1 MESGDLI
8 CKIYFYDKERKKMK
22 KIIGVVDKNQ
32 IFSSQEEIIELKNY
46 GNKTIS
52 KNNLEKVIVYDQQI
66 ETMMAKNDLKLKD
79 KLKIEE

>member
-1 MESGDLI
+1 
-8 CKIYFYDKERKKMK
+8 MK